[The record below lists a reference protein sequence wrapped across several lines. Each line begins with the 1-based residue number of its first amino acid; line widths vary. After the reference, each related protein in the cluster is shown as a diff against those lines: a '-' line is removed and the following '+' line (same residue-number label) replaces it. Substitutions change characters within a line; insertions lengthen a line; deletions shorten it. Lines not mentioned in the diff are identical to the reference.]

1 MKCFTHNGTD
11 AVGICMYCGRALCPA
26 CIASSSAGPLVCSS
40 ECRTALEHNERV
52 LQLLLDKSL
61 QNARASAFYFYLCG
75 GLSAGA
81 AVAAWF
87 MLPSPFLIYFT
98 AACAL
103 VCFASGFWHG
113 RTGKSAAN
121 FKSPRPRNL

>member
-1 MKCFTHNGTD
+1 MKCFNHNAAD
-11 AVGICMYCGRALCPA
+11 AVGVCRYCGRALCPA
-26 CIASSSAGPLVCSS
+26 CVPLAAASRVVCSS
-40 ECRTALEHNERV
+40 ECQAALERGERAV
-52 LQLLLDKSL
+52 QLLLDQSR
-61 QNARASAFYFYLCG
+61 QSARASAGYYYLCG

-103 VCFASGFWHG
+103 VCFAAGFWHG
-113 RTGKSAAN
+113 RGAKKSH
-121 FKSPRPRNL
+121 